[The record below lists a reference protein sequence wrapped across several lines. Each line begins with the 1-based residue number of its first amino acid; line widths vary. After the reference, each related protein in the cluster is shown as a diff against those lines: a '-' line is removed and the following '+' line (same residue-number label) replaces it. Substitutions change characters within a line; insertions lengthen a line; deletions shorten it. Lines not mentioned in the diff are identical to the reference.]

1 MKLVI
6 ESKLKKIK
14 NNPFIR
20 FFIKKLGFLAT
31 IPARIFNHKIAKPIK
46 VSHETWVEYLSEQ
59 FNKPGLRI
67 LEIGSRVVTGIN
79 LREKFNKADYIGFDF
94 YKGDNVDVVGDA
106 HKLSSYFSK
115 SEKFDL
121 IFSSAVF
128 EHLYMPWVVAEEI
141 DKLIAIGG
149 FVFIETHFSYSS
161 HERPWHF
168 FQYSEM
174 ALRAL
179 FNNAMGYELID
190 SGLSNPMLG
199 YYTHSSNEYLRYKL
213 IPELYCHSE
222 ILVRKVKEN
231 NTFDWRNVKIDEIV
245 EGKRYPLKKL

>member
-1 MKLVI
+1 MKLVK
-6 ESKLKKIK
+6 ERKLKKIK
-14 NNPFIR
+14 DNPFIGL
-20 FFIKKLGFLAT
+20 FIMALGFLAT
-31 IPARIFNHKIAKPIK
+31 IPTRIFNHKIAKPIN
-46 VSHETWVEYLSEQ
+46 VSHQAWVEYLSEQ

-79 LREKFNKADYIGFDF
+79 LRDKFNKANYIGFDF
-94 YKGDNVDVVGDA
+94 YEGDNVDVVGDA
-106 HKLSSYFSK
+106 HKLSTYFSK

-141 DKLIAIGG
+141 DKLITIGG

-168 FQYSEM
+168 FQFSEM

-179 FNNAMGYELID
+179 FNSAMGYELID

-199 YYTHSSNEYLRYKL
+199 YYTHSSDKYLKYKP

-222 ILVRKVKEN
+222 ILVKKVKEN
-231 NTFDWRNVKIDEIV
+231 NTFDWRTVKIDEIV
-245 EGKRYPLKKL
+245 EEKRYPLKKI